1 VRENVSDRARA
12 LEAAESFDS
21 SKAEFLEHEFETYD
35 LLREHLPIAKIR
47 GVPLLP
53 GAPETNAHVL
63 TRYDQISEVLR
74 NTDDFSS
81 QINVYPV
88 RPWIPQA
95 IDPPE
100 HTGYRRILN
109 PWFTVDAM
117 RELEPHIEEYA
128 EELLD
133 AMLGRDEF
141 DLVAGFADP
150 LPTVIFCEL
159 MGFPADDYGRIM
171 DWKNTIMHAADGHSR
186 GRALSFQK
194 AREFGFEIDEAE
206 PLDSSVA
213 FQVRARAAG
222 QVYAYFGELLELRRK
237 EPQDDLI
244 TKLLAARYEGKRPLS
259 QEELEDTMF
268 LMFMAGLDTVASVL
282 GLIVRGLALDPAKR
296 REFAALMEDP
306 KRLDPAVEELVRF
319 HAIVTAPRRVTR
331 DLLFHGVEL
340 AKNDVVA
347 CATPAANRDPEEFE
361 RRDELVF
368 DRSPNRH
375 SGFGMGPHR
384 CLGIHLARRELRMGL
399 RALHRRLPD
408 YRLHPQRPPELFGGM
423 KGVSSLWLVKG

>member
-1 VRENVSDRARA
+1 MSDRARA
-12 LEAAESFDS
+12 LAAAESFDS
-21 SKAEFLEHEFETYD
+21 SKAEFLEHEFEIYD
-35 LLREHLPIAKIR
+35 LLREHLPVAKVR
-47 GVPLLP
+47 SAPLMP
-53 GAPETNAHVL
+53 GAPETTPYVL
-63 TRYDQISEVLR
+63 TRYDQISDVLR

-81 QINVYPV
+81 QINIYPV

-117 RELEPHIEEYA
+117 RALEPHIEEYA
-128 EELLD
+128 EELLGK
-133 AMLGRDEF
+133 MLERDEF

-159 MGFPADDYGRIM
+159 MGFPAEDHERLM

-194 AREFGFEIDEAE
+194 AAEFGLEAD
-206 PLDSSVA
+206 PAKPMDPAVNM
-213 FQVRARAAG
+213 QVRALTAA
-222 QVYAYFGELLELRRK
+222 QVYAYFAELLEIRRK
-237 EPQDDLI
+237 QPREDLI
-244 TKLLAARYEGKRPLS
+244 TRLLSAKYEGARQLS

-268 LMFMAGLDTVASVL
+268 LMFMAGLDTVTSVI
-282 GLIVRGLALDPAKR
+282 GLVVRGFALDPVKR
-296 REFAALMEDP
+296 SEFVALMDDP
-306 KRLDPAVEELVRF
+306 KRLDAAVEELVRV

-331 DLLFHGVEL
+331 DMLFHGVQLVE
-340 AKNDVVA
+340 NDVVA
-347 CATPAANRDPEEFE
+347 CVTPAANRDPEEFE

-375 SGFGMGPHR
+375 TGFGIGPHR
-384 CLGIHLARRELRMGL
+384 CLGIHLARRELRIGL
-399 RALHRRLPD
+399 RALHRRLPN
-408 YRLHPQRPPELFGGM
+408 YRLHPDRPPELFGGM
-423 KGVSSLWLVKG
+423 KGVSSLWLVKD